1 MLVIYL
7 FLTFDPAVIDETDV
21 TNTLKP
27 VDVLTAE
34 KLRDKMYVQ
43 DYERLGFGT
52 PGSQLPARP
61 KQGEAFRISEVNIHF
76 ELARRWVPSCGK
88 VKKYQVGFQ

>member
-1 MLVIYL
+1 MDFFRGKTSFANIIYL
-7 FLTFDPAVIDETDV
+7 LTFDISVIDETDV

-27 VDVLTAE
+27 TDVLTPE
-34 KLRDKMYVQ
+34 KLMDKMYVQ
-43 DYERLGFGT
+43 DYGRLGFGI

-76 ELARRWVPSCGK
+76 ELARRYV
-88 VKKYQVGFQ
+88 VIL